1 MNGATHTGTGSA
13 VQISTLF
20 TQEQFRQID
29 IKGGSGN
36 AASAYIGPS
45 TVTSAGANAYIELE
59 AAATWG
65 ARAVEGERLKID
77 LDSLYVVAASSEL
90 VHFVVV

>member
-1 MNGATHTGTGSA
+1 MTGGTHTGTGSA
-13 VQISTLF
+13 VKISTLF
-20 TQEQFRQID
+20 TQEKFRQID

-59 AAATWG
+59 AGATWG
-65 ARAVEGERLKID
+65 ARADAGDRLDID
-77 LDSLYVVAASSEL
+77 LDLLYVVAASSEL